1 MGTFYVADYNNHR
14 IVRWFNGSTSGNV
27 IMAEQGVGIGI
38 PQVPY
43 PYDLA
48 FGRQGNLYV
57 TELLN
62 SRIRMFPIDKS
73 SCVKA
78 IGLPIDRLISI
89 KFPSKSKHILT
100 KRVTLMTILFIY
112 IFSIVY
118 CTPYLLEQ
126 SYVPELKQCHLTNI
140 VVFYISTNFL
150 LYFVF
155 GKKIRLTL
163 IQYVSNI
170 FSKHPQSTFTTINL
184 QGSNVQKTIADDTY
198 QSAYN
203 ENQITLSTM

>member
-73 SCVKA
+73 SCVKV
-78 IGLPIDRLISI
+78 SSHSYI
-89 KFPSKSKHILT
+89 K
-100 KRVTLMTILFIY
+100 
-112 IFSIVY
+112 
-118 CTPYLLEQ
+118 
-126 SYVPELKQCHLTNI
+126 N
-140 VVFYISTNFL
+140 
-150 LYFVF
+150 
-155 GKKIRLTL
+155 KKKG
-163 IQYVSNI
+163 Q
-170 FSKHPQSTFTTINL
+170 
-184 QGSNVQKTIADDTY
+184 TY
-198 QSAYN
+198 GVNGDA
-203 ENQITLSTM
+203 